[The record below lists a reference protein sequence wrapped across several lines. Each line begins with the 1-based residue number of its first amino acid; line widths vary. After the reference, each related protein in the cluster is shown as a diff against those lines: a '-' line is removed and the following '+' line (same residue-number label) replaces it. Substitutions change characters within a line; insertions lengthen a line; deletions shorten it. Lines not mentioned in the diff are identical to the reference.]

1 MLINQSSL
9 KHFPANKVKVVDS
22 TAAGDAFN
30 GAFASSIS
38 EGHSIEEAI
47 EFANRVASIAV
58 TRMGAQSS
66 MPYLSEIND
75 LHIV

>member
-9 KHFPANKVKVVDS
+9 KQFPANKVKVVDS

-47 EFANRVASIAV
+47 EFANKVASIAV

-66 MPYLSEIND
+66 MPYLSEIKD